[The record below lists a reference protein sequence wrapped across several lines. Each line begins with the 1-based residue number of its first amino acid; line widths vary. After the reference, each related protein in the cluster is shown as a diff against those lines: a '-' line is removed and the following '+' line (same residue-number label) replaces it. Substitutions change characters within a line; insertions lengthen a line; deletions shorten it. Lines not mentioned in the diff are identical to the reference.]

1 MYELDGEVRHQYIN
15 DRPRSQIR
23 DIAPGEGGDDV
34 KHITPSG
41 NGSKKRNQ
49 MFRKRLK
56 KDVSQKFPAHAHGYL
71 FIHTFFETKPE
82 RRAIYAM

>member
-41 NGSKKRNQ
+41 NGSKKEIKC
-49 MFRKRLK
+49 F
-56 KDVSQKFPAHAHGYL
+56 VSQKFPAHAHGYL
-71 FIHTFFETKPE
+71 FIHTFLKPNL
-82 RRAIYAM
+82 RDARFMRCS